1 MKLHELKNVKG
12 AIHRKKRVGCG
23 EGGGHG
29 KTSGRGGKGQTA
41 RSGSSIRP
49 GFEGGQMPLYRKL
62 PHRGFN
68 NYNFR
73 VEYTVINVGDL
84 DRLDASVTD
93 VTAEVL
99 AASGLI
105 RSGTTVV
112 KILGNGELNRAF
124 KVTAARFS
132 ESAKAKI
139 EKAGG
144 QTIQTAEPL
153 AANDVAIAAKNSKLA
168 AFKAAKLAKA

>member
-1 MKLHELKNVKG
+1 MKLHELKNVAG

-68 NYNFR
+68 AANFR
-73 VEYTVINVGDL
+73 TEYPVINVGDL
-84 DRLDASVTD
+84 AGLDAKVTE
-93 VTAEVL
+93 VNVEVL
-99 AASGLI
+99 AAAGFI
-105 RSGTTVV
+105 RGGSDTL
-112 KILGNGELNRAF
+112 KILGTGELTRAL
-124 KVTAARFS
+124 KVTATKFS

-139 EKAGG
+139 EAAGG
-144 QTIQTAEPL
+144 QAIV
-153 AANDVAIAAKNSKLA
+153 AA
-168 AFKAAKLAKA
+168 

>member
-41 RSGSSIRP
+41 RSGGSIRP

-68 NYNFR
+68 NFEHRTEIAVLNL
-73 VEYTVINVGDL
+73 GDL
-84 DRLDASVTD
+84 ETLDASITEIN
-93 VTAEVL
+93 AEEL
-99 AASGLI
+99 ASNGLI
-105 RSGTTVV
+105 RKDEKLV
-112 KILGNGELNRAF
+112 KILGDGELTRPF
-124 KVTAARFS
+124 KITAAKFS

-144 QTIQTAEPL
+144 Q
-153 AANDVAIAAKNSKLA
+153 AIVG
-168 AFKAAKLAKA
+168 

>member
-1 MKLHELKNVKG
+1 MKLHELKNVVG

-29 KTSGRGGKGQTA
+29 KTSTRGGKGQSA

-68 NYNFR
+68 QAAFR
-73 VEYTVINVGDL
+73 TEPVIVNVGDL
-84 DRLDASVTD
+84 AGLDAKVTEVN
-93 VTAEVL
+93 VTVL
-99 AASGLI
+99 ADAGLI
-105 RSGTTVV
+105 RKDEKYLKV
-112 KILGNGELNRAF
+112 LGDGEITRAL
-124 KVTAARFS
+124 KVTAAKFS

-144 QTIQTAEPL
+144 QAI
-153 AANDVAIAAKNSKLA
+153 VA
-168 AFKAAKLAKA
+168 